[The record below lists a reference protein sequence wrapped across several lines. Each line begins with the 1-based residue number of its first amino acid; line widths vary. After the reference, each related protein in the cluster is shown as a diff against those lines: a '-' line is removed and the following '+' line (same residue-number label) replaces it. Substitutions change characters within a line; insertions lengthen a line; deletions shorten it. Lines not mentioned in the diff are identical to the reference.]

1 MMSANTRIG
10 AAQRGIGGE
19 VRARKHLEHNGLA
32 LLDAGWRCRLGELDL
47 VMIDGQTLVFVE
59 VRARQAGNVVS
70 AIESID
76 RSKQNRFVRA
86 ARAWLAAHA
95 ERAHLPAR
103 FDIVAIDGDALVWH
117 ADAFSVSSH

>member
-1 MMSANTRIG
+1 MTGADTRIG
-10 AAQRGIGGE
+10 AAQRGVSGE
-19 VRARKHLEHNGLA
+19 LRARQHLEHHGLA
-32 LLDAGWRCRLGELDL
+32 LLDAGWRCRLGEIDL
-47 VMIDGQTLVFVE
+47 VMMDRDTLVFVE

-86 ARAWLAAHA
+86 ARAWLATHA

-103 FDIVAIDGDALVWH
+103 FDIIAIDGDALVWH
-117 ADAFSVSSH
+117 PDAFSVSSH